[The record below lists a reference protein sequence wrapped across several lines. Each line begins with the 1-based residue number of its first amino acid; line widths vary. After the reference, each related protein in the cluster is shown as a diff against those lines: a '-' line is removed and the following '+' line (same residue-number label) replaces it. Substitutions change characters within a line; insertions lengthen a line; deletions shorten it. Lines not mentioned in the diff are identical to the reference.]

1 MDLPP
6 PDPARYRQPV
16 QAPRKW
22 NRADLPA
29 ALDRALVAAL
39 DRGAK
44 LPVVL
49 RLTEVAG
56 YCDWALLVS
65 ARSDRQV
72 RGIVD
77 GIAEALTGSEEATL
91 LGSDGLDHYLW
102 SLLDYGDFLVHVFYH
117 PVRRHYDLESMWSDA
132 PRVELDLGAELFDE
146 TELLGLAAPDPM
158 PAYRGDMAFGG
169 FEDEFGDDADDGGD
183 DESDD
188 EVDDDEL
195 DDDDE
200 LADDDYEDEADDDE
214 LADDDADFDEDD
226 DEPAADDK
234 PDDKPADDDLFE
246 P

>member
-77 GIAEALTGSEEATL
+77 GIAEALTGSEEVTL

-132 PRVELDLGAELFDE
+132 PRVELELGAELFDE

-169 FEDEFGDDADDGGD
+169 FEDEFGDEADEGED
-183 DESDD
+183 DEGADD

-195 DDDDE
+195 DAEDDE
-200 LADDDYEDEADDDE
+200 LADEDYEDEADDDDE
-214 LADDDADFDEDD
+214 GSDFDDDKA
-226 DEPAADDK
+226 
-234 PDDKPADDDLFE
+234 DDKPADDDLFE

>member
-1 MDLPP
+1 
-6 PDPARYRQPV
+6 V
-16 QAPRKW
+16 QAPRNW
-22 NRADLPA
+22 TRADLPA

-44 LPVVL
+44 IPAIL

-56 YCDWALLVS
+56 YTDWALLLS

-77 GIAEALTGSEEATL
+77 GISEALAGDPDNAL

-102 SLLDYGDFLVHVFYH
+102 ALLDYGDFLVHVFYH

-132 PRVELDLGAELFDE
+132 PRVELGLPAELSDE
-146 TELLGLAAPDPM
+146 TDLLGLAAPDPM

-169 FEDEFGDDADDGGD
+169 FEDEFV
-183 DESDD
+183 DEPVGSD
-188 EVDDDEL
+188 E
-195 DDDDE
+195 
-200 LADDDYEDEADDDE
+200 
-214 LADDDADFDEDD
+214 DDDAGGEDDIDEGDDDFDEDD
-226 DEPAADDK
+226 DDFADEDDDFADDDFEDDEAPEPETK
-234 PDDKPADDDLFE
+234 PGDDDLFE